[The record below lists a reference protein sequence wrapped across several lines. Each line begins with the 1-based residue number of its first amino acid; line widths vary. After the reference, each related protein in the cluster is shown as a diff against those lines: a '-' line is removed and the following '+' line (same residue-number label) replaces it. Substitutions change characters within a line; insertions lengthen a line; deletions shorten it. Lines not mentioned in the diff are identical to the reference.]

1 MLLDGQTVEKEV
13 LTKWDNAITVIAS
26 VFPILFASVVGR
38 MIYETARWKLEK
50 GATLAI
56 LEQLI
61 GSRTVGSA
69 LLTQINLCKFNLLG
83 FGLLILWALSPL
95 GSQSA
100 LRMLRTRLQPVL
112 EPSQILHYTTY
123 AQSAFTRTLITSAS
137 GVDQAN
143 ALEAFLQT
151 MYTSLLL
158 APVTAKTSVMDTWG
172 NVKIPRLEVDGSA
185 GGSDG
190 WYNVSRNPEPD
201 SYSAL
206 AGLPVANVSR
216 GNVTF
221 SLESSYIDLRCNK
234 LELMNETVGV
244 VPSFNWTHSGT
255 TGSNEIKLRNG
266 TWHGKYTDAD
276 VRTQWVIA
284 VDRFV
289 DEHWNVHEHKAPSEL
304 QTPQVFE
311 NDTDLDVTPA
321 RFLFSASF
329 RNSAAQYIPT
339 LNAHTT
345 CHAVQQYVESR
356 VSCSRV
362 NPKSPQNC
370 SVTAQRFSRKKNPPE
385 GVTMISFP
393 DVWGWVTKGLPA
405 TTGKDQNYAD
415 STIRYLDNPQ
425 VASLTMTNITDDDKL
440 LKSLDEQQFG
450 RRFSQLLNTYLLL
463 GQLYTYAPQGSIDPK
478 ATFEPNVTVP
488 VDVSNLVE
496 TYVVDWVW
504 VNIFF
509 ISSTI
514 LFASGMVS
522 VVFAHLAVGPEI
534 LGYASSII
542 RDSKYIDLPPDTGR
556 KEAID
561 VSKTLGEKR
570 IKYGFTE
577 SMSEEGQPL
586 VGVGLEDH
594 IRGIR
599 ISRPSKSDSG
609 PA

>member
-13 LTKWDNAITVIAS
+13 LTRWDNAITVIAS

-112 EPSQILHYTTY
+112 EPSQILHYATD

-137 GVDQAN
+137 GVDQSN

-151 MYTSLLL
+151 MYTALLL
-158 APVTAKTSVMDTWG
+158 APLSAKTSVMDTWG

-185 GGSDG
+185 GSSDG

-206 AGLPVANVSR
+206 VGFPVTNVSR

-221 SLESSYIDLRCNK
+221 SLESSYIDLRCNQLK
-234 LELMNETVGV
+234 LSDDLADL
-244 VPSFNWTHSGT
+244 PSFNWTHAGT
-255 TGSNEIKLRNG
+255 TGSDEMKLRNG
-266 TWHGKYTDAD
+266 TWHGQRTG
-276 VRTQWVIA
+276 VLETQWAIA

-289 DEHWNVHEHKAPSEL
+289 DQRWNVHEHKAPTIL
-304 QTPQVFE
+304 QTPNIFE

-321 RFLFSASF
+321 KFLFSGSF
-329 RNSAAQYIPT
+329 RNSAAQYIPMVRVK
-339 LNAHTT
+339 AT
-345 CHAVQQYVESR
+345 CDAVQQYVESR
-356 VSCSRV
+356 VTCSRID
-362 NPKSPQNC
+362 PQSPQNC
-370 SVTAQRFSRKKNPPE
+370 SVTAQRFSRKKNPPK
-385 GVTMISFP
+385 GVTMVSFP
-393 DVWGWVTKGLPA
+393 DVWGWVTKGLPTA
-405 TTGKDQNYAD
+405 TGKDQMYAD
-415 STIRYLDNPQ
+415 SMIRYLDNPRL
-425 VASLTMTNITDDDKL
+425 ATLTMTNITDDDKL

-496 TYVVDWVW
+496 TYAVDWVW
-504 VNIFF
+504 INIFF
-509 ISSTI
+509 ISSTM

-542 RDSKYIDLPPDTGR
+542 RDSKYIDLPPETGR

-577 SMSEEGQPL
+577 LISEEGQPL

-594 IRGIR
+594 IQGIR

-609 PA
+609 TD